1 MRTNRTCRVNVGKL
15 RGRALLIACVALL
28 VTPTPTTAVE
38 AVSCGATVL
47 ASLRLEDDLTCAG
60 GGLVAGADGIEIDLN
75 GHSITGS
82 GSGIG
87 IHVSD
92 RTGVSIRGG
101 TIANFTTGVQV
112 QNSTQLSIT
121 GNTFANNGDG
131 VDMMAGSTNT
141 TIKENWFAGSR
152 TRAVMLRTST
162 SHNVVK
168 ENRFT
173 ANRVGILMF
182 GPVETTVKE
191 NVVEGSD
198 QAGIRV
204 QVIATGNLVAENVVT
219 GNPIGIDFLSGATGG
234 AVGNV
239 VGENTIHAN
248 DCGLNGPFG
257 GNTFR
262 ENVFT
267 ANGADVCS

>member
-1 MRTNRTCRVNVGKL
+1 
-15 RGRALLIACVALL
+15 LL
-28 VTPTPTTAVE
+28 VTFTPTAAVE
-38 AVSCGATVL
+38 TVSCGATVL

-152 TRAVMLRTST
+152 TRAVMLRIST

-173 ANRVGILMF
+173 ANRVGILVF
-182 GPVETTVKE
+182 GASATLVKE
-191 NVVEGSD
+191 NIIETSG

-204 QVIATGNLVAENVVT
+204 NFQATGNELQENVVT
-219 GNPIGIDFLSGATGG
+219 SGPIGLDFIAGG
-234 AVGNV
+234 VAGGPVGNV

-257 GNTFR
+257 GNTFS